1 MKTLITFALI
11 MFVSA
16 SIPAVATP
24 VNQPNAKVAPSTE
37 CFDFFRVHRQGPGIS
52 LSWSA
57 ATPGIAQFEIERSYD
72 GEFFETVAAMGCS
85 GTNTHKF
92 NDNDVFPGTIYYRI
106 TAVKTN
112 GTSEKSAVKTV
123 RIVQRG

>member
-52 LSWSA
+52 LSWA
-57 ATPGIAQFEIERSYD
+57 AASSGISQFVIERSYD
-72 GEFFETVAAMGCS
+72 GEFFDVVAAMGCS
-85 GTNTHKF
+85 GSNTHKF
-92 NDNDVFPGTIYYRI
+92 NDSDVFPGTIFYRI
-106 TAVKTN
+106 TAVKSN
-112 GTSEKSAVKTV
+112 GTTESSAVKTV